1 MTTLIGGHLS
11 ALPFAAAAVP
21 APAPGRQAAG
31 YGDSLKHVYASA
43 MEGHTI
49 GLEHEFGSEQ
59 HPMTMYTA
67 DQAVYTPAGDAPA
80 DWASCAGCCAF
91 CGLTAS
97 WDEAISAL
105 ELPHPMLISRV

>member
-1 MTTLIGGHLS
+1 VTTLIGGHLS

-21 APAPGRQAAG
+21 APAPGRQAAS
-31 YGDSLKHVYASA
+31 YGDSLQHVYASV
-43 MEGHTI
+43 ME
-49 GLEHEFGSEQ
+49 
-59 HPMTMYTA
+59 
-67 DQAVYTPAGDAPA
+67 GDAPA

-91 CGLTAS
+91 CGLAAS